1 MRQRV
6 KAIETTSFREASFSE
21 KKKKTK
27 KTKLRAEFNQFEGT
41 CLILQHLIPDN

>member
-6 KAIETTSFREASFSE
+6 KAIETTSFRDASFSE
-21 KKKKTK
+21 KKKTK